1 MNPTLAALY
10 GTGMDKVAHDEI
22 SDDELLMA
30 LLEEEEKTA
39 SSLED
44 LDDETLVALYDELE
58 AEESGD
64 GTLNKMASSGD
75 LEYWDMAGRVMAH
88 AYSDEFDKVAGA
100 EDDFGD
106 YIEADYVDLNELDAD
121 DLYELAMH
129 KEASM
134 VGTGLTALGAY
145 TAGKAMSRGARRVGG
160 AMGRSARSAGRTLSR
175 TGRAVR
181 DSRGVQVGGAALR
194 GQAGA
199 AGRGVR
205 RGMSAAANTSMADIG
220 RAAVRMGNKMIGAAT
235 GAAKGTAGFKAGK
248 KADVFRAR
256 GLAMKRMSNRLP
268 GSIGKRVSSM
278 GNIAAGQLA
287 TRLAMG
293 GAGAGA
299 GALALGGGMA
309 MRNRNQ

>member
-44 LDDETLVALYDELE
+44 LDDETLVALYEELD
-58 AEESGD
+58 AEESGED
-64 GTLNKMASSGD
+64 TLNKMASSGD

-88 AYSDEFDKVAGA
+88 AYSDEFDKVAGV
-100 EDDFGD
+100 EDSYGD

-129 KEASM
+129 KEAGM
-134 VGTGLTALGAY
+134 LGTGLAALGGV
-145 TAGKAMSRGARRVGG
+145 TAARMAGRGARRVGG
-160 AMGRSARSAGRTLSR
+160 AMGRGARRAGAAVRSGAQRAYTSR
-175 TGRAVR
+175 ASEVGRA
-181 DSRGVQVGGAALR
+181 AAG
-194 GQAGA
+194 GQARA
-199 AGRGVR
+199 AGRGIR
-205 RGMSAAANTSMADIG
+205 RGAIAAANTSMADIG
-220 RAAVRMGNKMIGAAT
+220 RAAVRMGNKMVGAAT
-235 GAAKGTAGFKAGK
+235 GAVKGTAGFKAGK

-256 GLAMKRMSNRLP
+256 GLAFKRMSNRLP
-268 GSIGKRVSSM
+268 GSIGKRVGSM
-278 GNIAAGQLA
+278 NNIAAGQLA

-293 GAGAGA
+293 GGAGA